1 MEQSKISYREFKSGM
16 KMTGLKSFHDTK
28 AKTKR
33 NTVTFNDSGLPGR
46 KTLQTHNT
54 LRPSNKTGEL
64 TKTEAKTEQ
73 DTVIEENEAEDE
85 LDEVNSLQPSE
96 VQT

>member
-1 MEQSKISYREFKSGM
+1 
-16 KMTGLKSFHDTK
+16 MTGLKSFHDTK
-28 AKTKR
+28 VKTKR

-73 DTVIEENEAEDE
+73 DSVIEENEAEDE
-85 LDEVNSLQPSE
+85 LDEINSLQPSE
-96 VQT
+96 V